1 MIAGQIEIQMLADL
15 ARLKRD
21 MDEAKNVVVGTTDRM
36 NRAFDVMRNVL
47 ATIGAAA
54 LLRELAEM
62 TDRFKSLEGRM
73 VLATGSAEAATE
85 QIDKLTAAANRQ
97 QVPLEEVLKLY
108 LGAQR
113 SANDLGASQSQ
124 LTKFTEGVSAGLR
137 LSGSSAQ
144 AASGSLGQLTQ
155 LLGGTNVQAQEFN
168 SLIDGM
174 PEVLRTVAANLGTT
188 GISMGELR
196 QRVIEGKLSSQDF
209 FQAFLK
215 GSDDLIKKAATLPP
229 TVGGAF
235 TTLSNNA
242 LLAVGRIDKELGAS
256 SSFARGVKFLGDSVP
271 LLIEP
276 VLQLTRA
283 IEPAIKIAAAY
294 FAIFVAAPAVIAA
307 LVTAKVAATAAL
319 VSFTAT
325 ASLVGAPIAA
335 FSLLMGGATT
345 ASFALAGSIG
355 VLQASLGV
363 LFAAFAGFQIGSY
376 LQENFRFAAL
386 AGIAFVERTLLGW
399 EAVKYGAQ
407 VAWAYIA
414 NAWELSLSGMG
425 GVLSGFLRN
434 MAGGLS
440 SLGLD
445 SAAEKVLGWA
455 TRITD
460 ATRSTGDLDAR
471 LAALRGEYDR
481 GTAAVRSITGAMA
494 DDTIAKFNNARQTAA
509 TTAEVTKIVTATGNK
524 AEADK
529 RAAAAAKEAAAEA
542 EKQDSAYLKLR
553 TSILDKTGAMTA
565 EDQAGQKLTSGQQ
578 FALQVMQNIQ
588 DGTLRLTDARKR
600 EITALLEN
608 LLATEELTEA
618 NKRHEAWMRESGAS
632 NERFRD
638 SVRGASDSLRDQV
651 EKQREANQQASL
663 SKEAL
668 AALSIQKDLDRAAT
682 LERNATIMDEIDA
695 DLAAEWRGQAAA
707 LRELAGLK
715 ADGVHVQAAKDAD
728 EAWKRTSQ
736 SISQGLTD
744 SLFRAFESGKDFF
757 SVLWD
762 GVKNTVK
769 TTILKPLIE
778 DISKPF
784 LSFFSN
790 VVNDVASTILRP
802 QIATDGINGFLS
814 TLWNG
819 LTSIVSGFS
828 SSMGGVMS
836 GIGSAVGGLFGGGVS
851 GAAGSAAGGG
861 LSGLA
866 GAAIGG
872 LGNLGAGL
880 AAGWSQSMAGVGLSA
895 SLGNA
900 AAVGGATGTGI
911 GIGAIAPWALGI
923 GAALAIANKL
933 FGGGGG
939 PKTSGLA
946 NTAGAAG
953 LRGGAVQSG
962 SQDGA
967 AGTIL
972 ATLES
977 AYKTF
982 TGALGG
988 QAGSLTGTVFFAQ
1001 DPKGKAA
1008 TQLIYDAAINGQN
1021 VFSRNNNLQTGA
1033 NIEDVGRSNDAFA
1046 AALAEAQTRALLAS
1060 LKATTFSDAAIA
1072 SQVAAINSNAS
1083 AQQIESN
1090 LQAILADKQ
1099 RRDQEAAA
1107 AQQAQN
1113 PPPWAGTGGAI
1124 GVTAQVSTEVL
1135 DLYSRTAVATEKT
1148 AVSARETHGWL
1159 AHIGPLVEALRG
1171 SSERTVTAVYES
1183 SQFLGDR
1190 LRGPI
1195 YEVNSNIDLT
1205 RNVLYELIDTL
1216 KAEMQQ
1222 LRVQIYN
1229 SEQTLLI
1236 PAKES
1241 ADYLQRATRGGQPQ
1255 IYTAAAA

>member
-54 LLRELAEM
+54 LLRELADM

-73 VLATGSAEAATE
+73 VLATGSAEAANA

-113 SANDLGASQSQ
+113 SANDLGASQAQ

-196 QRVIEGKLSSQDF
+196 EMVVKGKLSSQEF

-242 LLAVGRIDKELGAS
+242 LLAIGRIDKELGAS

-294 FAIFVAAPAVIAA
+294 FAIFVAAPAVMAA
-307 LVTAKVAATAAL
+307 FVTAKAAATAAL
-319 VSFTAT
+319 ATFQIAAAIGGGTTSALAAAFGTAT
-325 ASLVGAPIAA
+325 AATFTFTTAVGALTVAA
-335 FSLLMGGATT
+335 
-345 ASFALAGSIG
+345 
-355 VLQASLGV
+355 GV
-363 LFAAFAGFQIGSY
+363 LFAAFAGWQIGAY
-376 LQENFRFAAL
+376 LRDNFQTAAL
-386 AGIAFVERTLLGW
+386 AGIAFVEGTLVAW
-399 EAVKYGAQ
+399 EYLKTTGAM
-407 VAWAYIA
+407 AWAYIA
-414 NAWELSLSGMG
+414 HAWEESLSSMG
-425 GVLSGFLRN
+425 GVLGGFLR
-434 MAGGLS
+434 MLAGGLS

-445 SAAEKVLGWA
+445 SAAEKMLGWA
-455 TRITD
+455 AQVTS
-460 ATRSTGDLDAR
+460 ATASSGELDR
-471 LAALRGEYDR
+471 KLAKLRGEYESN
-481 GTAAVRSITGAMA
+481 TAAVRSITGAMA
-494 DDTIAKFNNARQTAA
+494 DDTIAKFANAKQTTDLGNASVTAA
-509 TTAEVTKIVTATGNK
+509 TAA
-524 AEADK
+524 A
-529 RAAAAAKEAAAEA
+529 AAAAAKAEADRKAAEAAKAAAAEA
-542 EKQDSAYLKLR
+542 KKQDDAYLKLR
-553 TSILDKTGAMTA
+553 ASILDKTGAMTA

-588 DGTLRLTDARKR
+588 DGTLRLTDIRKR

-632 NERFRD
+632 NERFRE
-638 SVRGASDSLRDQV
+638 SVRGASDSLRDQI
-651 EKQREANQQASL
+651 EKQREANAQASL

-715 ADGVHVQAAKDAD
+715 ADGVHIQAANEAA

-736 SISQGLTD
+736 SINQGLTD

-790 VVNDVASTILRP
+790 VVNQVASTVLRP
-802 QIATDGINGFLS
+802 SIATDGITSFLG

-819 LTSIVSGFS
+819 LTSVLGSFS
-828 SSMGGVMS
+828 SSIGGIMS
-836 GIGSAVGGLFGGGVS
+836 GIGSAVGGLFGGG
-851 GAAGSAAGGG
+851 GGGGGGGG
-861 LSGLA
+861 LGSIGTAIGSIGGAVSGL
-866 GAAIGG
+866 GGIG
-872 LGNLGAGL
+872 
-880 AAGWSQSMAGVGLSA
+880 S
-895 SLGNA
+895 
-900 AAVGGATGTGI
+900 AVGGA
-911 GIGAIAPWALGI
+911 LGSV
-923 GAALAIANKL
+923 GSAVAAAGPYALAAAAVLTIANKL

-946 NTAGAAG
+946 NTAGEAG

-962 SQDGA
+962 VADAQA
-967 AGTIL
+967 AQIL
-972 ATLES
+972 NTVEGL
-977 AYKTF
+977 YRQYTQ
-982 TGALGG
+982 TLGG
-988 QAGSLTGTVFFAQ
+988 QAGQFTGTAFFAQ

-1008 TQLIYDAAINGQN
+1008 TQLILDAAVNGQL

-1033 NIEDVGRSNDAFA
+1033 NIEDVGRSNEAFA
-1046 AALAEAQTRALLAS
+1046 AAVAEAQTRALLAS

-1072 SQVAAINSNAS
+1072 SQIAAINAS
-1083 AQQIESN
+1083 GSAEQISTQ
-1090 LQAILADKQ
+1090 LQAIAADKQ

-1113 PPPWAGTGGAI
+1113 PPAWAGTGGAI
-1124 GVTAQVSTEVL
+1124 GITAQVSADVL
-1135 DLYSRTAVATEKT
+1135 DLYARTAVATEKT
-1148 AVSARETHGWL
+1148 AVSARESHGWL
-1159 AHIGPLVEALRG
+1159 AHIGPIAESILHRNSQQHDWLEYI
-1171 SSERTVTAVYES
+1171 SSQHKVLKDAVYET

-1190 LRGPI
+1190 IRGPL
-1195 YEVNSNIDLT
+1195 YEVNGNIDTT
-1205 RNVLYELIDTL
+1205 RNVLFELIDTL
-1216 KAEMQQ
+1216 KAEMQR
-1222 LRVQIYN
+1222 LREQVYN
-1229 SEQTLLI
+1229 SEQYVASRIDAGTDLLT
-1236 PAKES
+1236 
-1241 ADYLQRATRGGQPQ
+1241 RATGGGQPYIQ
-1255 IYTAAAA
+1255 TKAFA